1 LPDGIFSHQKCQ
13 FWYLLKGLGTE
24 KCGGFRRYLVF
35 ILLIGIFYVHL
46 VYFMA
51 IWFFGGYFGIFF
63 PLWFILPRENLA
75 TLGANKSDF

>member
-1 LPDGIFSHQKCQ
+1 
-13 FWYLLKGLGTE
+13 
-24 KCGGFRRYLVF
+24 
-35 ILLIGIFYVHL
+35 
-46 VYFMA
+46 MA